1 MPNDARQPVLSKI
14 AAADLIKTAR
24 TIAGFKITRGEFAST
39 ANVSGVRSKTLTFS
53 RRHDSLTAFA
63 TNADYGHGRRAGAWT
78 GADKTIVAM
87 CRRVLR
93 AAKVPAGEIA
103 AIEIQREMGQTAQ
116 RVAEGEFRVGEPVL
130 LRKIAR
136 GRRAVRG
143 VPVWSSYAA
152 VGLTARGAVGSV
164 EIHWPE
170 VSEAVFKEASV
181 LQQVVKLGFKAPEVM
196 GARPESIQAGVI
208 HSPAISFFI
217 DIVPVLRVVYAVE
230 QPGVGR
236 KPVLYLD
243 RHGDAVE
250 LPRTIRLNE
259 PKPADR
265 SAPKTG

>member
-1 MPNDARQPVLSKI
+1 MQWPSALEGRSGDYAQRCPTAGVVEDSGGGS
-14 AAADLIKTAR
+14 IKTAR

-136 GRRAVRG
+136 GRRAVR
-143 VPVWSSYAA
+143 VSRC
-152 VGLTARGAVGSV
+152 GLR
-164 EIHWPE
+164 
-170 VSEAVFKEASV
+170 
-181 LQQVVKLGFKAPEVM
+181 M
-196 GARPESIQAGVI
+196 
-208 HSPAISFFI
+208 
-217 DIVPVLRVVYAVE
+217 
-230 QPGVGR
+230 
-236 KPVLYLD
+236 
-243 RHGDAVE
+243 
-250 LPRTIRLNE
+250 PR
-259 PKPADR
+259 
-265 SAPKTG
+265 SG